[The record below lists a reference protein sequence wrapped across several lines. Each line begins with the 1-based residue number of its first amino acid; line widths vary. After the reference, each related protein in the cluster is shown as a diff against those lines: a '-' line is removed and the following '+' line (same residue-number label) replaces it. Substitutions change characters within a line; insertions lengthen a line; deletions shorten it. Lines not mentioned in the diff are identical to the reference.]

1 MQFFMLV
8 EKKMSHVLTTSK
20 LYYGQFCKVKRI
32 LVCLQIEAI
41 KLDETQPVN
50 LNNFLTANLIV
61 PHDFSKNS
69 KPSPNVNWKKKQNN
83 KISTKY
89 KISIMKTLGENCL
102 KPPCYSTFKSLIFLV
117 SYTFVQGF
125 FWISC
130 QQLVLL
136 SSLSLIQKK
145 PHTKVQLS
153 KKIRL

>member
-61 PHDFSKNS
+61 NVTHDFSKDS
-69 KPSPNVNWKKKQNN
+69 KPSPNVK
-83 KISTKY
+83 
-89 KISIMKTLGENCL
+89 
-102 KPPCYSTFKSLIFLV
+102 
-117 SYTFVQGF
+117 
-125 FWISC
+125 
-130 QQLVLL
+130 
-136 SSLSLIQKK
+136 
-145 PHTKVQLS
+145 
-153 KKIRL
+153 

>member
-1 MQFFMLV
+1 MLV

-69 KPSPNVNWKKKQNN
+69 KLSPNVKKKKKQNN

-89 KISIMKTLGENCL
+89 KISVIKILGENCL
-102 KPPCYSTFKSLIFLV
+102 
-117 SYTFVQGF
+117 
-125 FWISC
+125 
-130 QQLVLL
+130 
-136 SSLSLIQKK
+136 
-145 PHTKVQLS
+145 
-153 KKIRL
+153 

>member
-1 MQFFMLV
+1 MLV

-20 LYYGQFCKVKRI
+20 LCYGQFCKVKRI

-69 KPSPNVNWKKKQNN
+69 KLSPNVKKKKKQNN

-89 KISIMKTLGENCL
+89 KISVIKILGENCL
-102 KPPCYSTFKSLIFLV
+102 
-117 SYTFVQGF
+117 
-125 FWISC
+125 
-130 QQLVLL
+130 
-136 SSLSLIQKK
+136 
-145 PHTKVQLS
+145 
-153 KKIRL
+153 

>member
-61 PHDFSKNS
+61 NVTHDFSKD
-69 KPSPNVNWKKKQNN
+69 PR
-83 KISTKY
+83 
-89 KISIMKTLGENCL
+89 L
-102 KPPCYSTFKSLIFLV
+102 KE
-117 SYTFVQGF
+117 GG
-125 FWISC
+125 
-130 QQLVLL
+130 
-136 SSLSLIQKK
+136 
-145 PHTKVQLS
+145 HTA
-153 KKIRL
+153 

>member
-61 PHDFSKNS
+61 PDDFFQKF
-69 KPSPNVNWKKKQNN
+69 KIQPKCEMKKETEYQNR
-83 KISTKY
+83 SA
-89 KISIMKTLGENCL
+89 L
-102 KPPCYSTFKSLIFLV
+102 
-117 SYTFVQGF
+117 
-125 FWISC
+125 
-130 QQLVLL
+130 
-136 SSLSLIQKK
+136 
-145 PHTKVQLS
+145 
-153 KKIRL
+153 